1 MLITF
6 PLLFLTKDPY
16 KRDGRRKLFQDTIF
30 DTSTQLTA
38 PGNGSEVQVAVNNYF
53 ATSSYTLFVKVAA
66 INTNVKVAL
75 QGSLNNSD
83 WADIIAD
90 QTISANGNYFYS
102 VTGRPVKY
110 IRPVFVSEAGG
121 TAATVD
127 FVVAAL

>member
-1 MLITF
+1 M
-6 PLLFLTKDPY
+6 KV
-16 KRDGRRKLFQDTIF
+16 R
-30 DTSTQLTA
+30 S
-38 PGNGSEVQVAVNNYF
+38 
-53 ATSSYTLFVKVAA
+53 ATSFFLPSEKLNSL
-66 INTNVKVAL
+66 ILCL
-75 QGSLNNSD
+75 QQAGYQVVGPV
-83 WADIIAD
+83 IAD